1 LAGTQHLNDLAF
13 IPQIKLFPNPANDN
27 IFFMMDDLLKLHAIK
42 LEIMNLQGQIIS
54 TETYQAGTLNNI
66 STSNLKSGVYIC
78 KLSNGLFVS
87 TSKFIVQH

>member
-1 LAGTQHLNDLAF
+1 
-13 IPQIKLFPNPANDN
+13 
-27 IFFMMDDLLKLHAIK
+27 MMDDLLKLHAIK

-54 TETYQAGTLNNI
+54 TETFQAGTLNNI

>member
-1 LAGTQHLNDLAF
+1 MFWFSGNLRDKLARQSLRF
-13 IPQIKLFPNPANDN
+13 RKVMPS
-27 IFFMMDDLLKLHAIK
+27 K